1 MEVDVS
7 FEDEEEDE
15 NLVFLV
21 DELLEGLVRLIVEGG
36 SSEEELVGLLWSL
49 VLKMVVGGSGSNRK
63 LILVQASR

>member
-1 MEVDVS
+1 MDVS